1 MSKFSFQEEQQPIY
15 KSYEQEILFLKV
27 EAGILLEQIKEQE
40 IKLYEAKRRNL
51 QVNPNNVNTL
61 EQMIRKFLRML
72 ALMDGYRF
80 FQSKNQA
87 ITNLNS
93 DWFYFITDGCFSNRL
108 QQFLEELHIRVNQ
121 R

>member
-1 MSKFSFQEEQQPIY
+1 MSKLSFQQEQHPIY

-27 EAGILLEQIKEQE
+27 EAGILLEQIKQQE
-40 IKLYEAKRRNL
+40 MMAYEAKQRNL
-51 QVNPNNVNTL
+51 VNRNNLDTL

-72 ALMDGYRF
+72 ALMDAYRI

-108 QQFLEELHIRVNQ
+108 QQFSEELHIRVNQ

>member
-51 QVNPNNVNTL
+51 QVNANNVNTL
-61 EQMIRKFLRML
+61 EQMIRKFLCML

-87 ITNLNS
+87 LTNLNS

>member
-1 MSKFSFQEEQQPIY
+1 MEQIKQQEMMA
-15 KSYEQEILFLKV
+15 YEAKQRNLVNRNNLDT
-27 EAGILLEQIKEQE
+27 LEQI
-40 IKLYEAKRRNL
+40 
-51 QVNPNNVNTL
+51 
-61 EQMIRKFLRML
+61 IRKFLRML

-80 FQSKNQA
+80 FQSKNQT

-108 QQFLEELHIRVNQ
+108 QQFLEELYIRVNQ